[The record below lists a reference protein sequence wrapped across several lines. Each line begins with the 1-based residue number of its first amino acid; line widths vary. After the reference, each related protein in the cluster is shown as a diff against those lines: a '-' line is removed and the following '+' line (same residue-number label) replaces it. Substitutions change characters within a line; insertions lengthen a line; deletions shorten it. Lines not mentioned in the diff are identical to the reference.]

1 MNGTMKTIPC
11 SCGENQEE
19 VIKPEDNLRI
29 GWWCPTCNGFTKS
42 VGRERVWIAD
52 RATTCHNGDHERDKN
67 KETLS
72 QLQGAETR

>member
-19 VIKPEDNLRI
+19 VIKPSENLRV
-29 GWWCPTCNGFTKS
+29 GWWCPACNAFTKT
-42 VGRERVWIAD
+42 VGRERTWIAD
-52 RATTCHNGDHERDKN
+52 KTWTCHDTNHERDEN
-67 KETLS
+67 TETMS